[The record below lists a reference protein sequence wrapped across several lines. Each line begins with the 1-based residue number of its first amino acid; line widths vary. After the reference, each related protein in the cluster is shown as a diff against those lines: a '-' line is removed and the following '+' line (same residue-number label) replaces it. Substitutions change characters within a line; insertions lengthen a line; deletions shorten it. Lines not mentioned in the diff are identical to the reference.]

1 MGETRSRTTLD
12 IRVNARQVN
21 ELERQLQRVF
31 SPRALM
37 DFDRSLR
44 GLTRSIMDLNR
55 TAASGQASDRRWKDM
70 ADDLRRAREEAAQ
83 LTKELRELQARQRE
97 MGGGGAG
104 GAAAGAAGAAGGGR
118 GGGGF
123 AGPRDGAGIRAG
135 GAQLPMPGIG
145 AMATAMSALPWMGLL
160 FAGSLMAAAGTYQ
173 SHLGYQQ
180 ASMGAAPHLG
190 RARAPFSFPG
200 DVAAATA
207 DNESKARG
215 EYGPLILEG
224 QQELQLAKMGMYR
237 PRKEKYGERELD
249 RSMRVIEWI
258 SERTGI
264 EAPEDARPITPQGR
278 LDQANDRLDRLY
290 SLQKGEIGK
299 ARSRAVRASM
309 RNWFEP
315 EDYTSVGARFGV
327 KPQQALQEASQMS
340 RAGVRPFSA
349 QEYEF
354 GLSARSLFGLDLGT
368 TGSLMG
374 QMEYAGTSSAQ
385 SGNRVAQMIGSA
397 VARGLESSEIA
408 TYLQRTNQFL
418 QQQVNQGRQVD
429 MSNIVRMEER
439 LTASGIAGWRSGG
452 IAQQFAGAGADIGY
466 QGPQSA
472 IEYRLMESMGFTGQ
486 GGFEEYARF
495 RLAMQDPG
503 KVAGAMPSFVGHIN
517 KRTKGMGR
525 SGRAL
530 ILQQYFAKLRTTLG
544 PKEAAALSQGM
555 SAGGLDMSGMGMGD
569 IIAPGQIAAQGLGSS
584 LIAEAGLERER
595 VGIGAD
601 IAPTMQNLAGT
612 VNNLA
617 SSFTNIAGPVL
628 GKFTEALETATQ
640 KIEDYSF
647 EFEEGMSRP

>member
-1 MGETRSRTTLD
+1 
-12 IRVNARQVN
+12 
-21 ELERQLQRVF
+21 
-31 SPRALM
+31 
-37 DFDRSLR
+37 
-44 GLTRSIMDLNR
+44 
-55 TAASGQASDRRWKDM
+55 
-70 ADDLRRAREEAAQ
+70 
-83 LTKELRELQARQRE
+83 
-97 MGGGGAG
+97 
-104 GAAAGAAGAAGGGR
+104 
-118 GGGGF
+118 
-123 AGPRDGAGIRAG
+123 
-135 GAQLPMPGIG
+135 
-145 AMATAMSALPWMGLL
+145 
-160 FAGSLMAAAGTYQ
+160 
-173 SHLGYQQ
+173 
-180 ASMGAAPHLG
+180 
-190 RARAPFSFPG
+190 
-200 DVAAATA
+200 
-207 DNESKARG
+207 
-215 EYGPLILEG
+215 
-224 QQELQLAKMGMYR
+224 
-237 PRKEKYGERELD
+237 
-249 RSMRVIEWI
+249 
-258 SERTGI
+258 
-264 EAPEDARPITPQGR
+264 
-278 LDQANDRLDRLY
+278 
-290 SLQKGEIGK
+290 
-299 ARSRAVRASM
+299 
-309 RNWFEP
+309 
-315 EDYTSVGARFGV
+315 
-327 KPQQALQEASQMS
+327 
-340 RAGVRPFSA
+340 
-349 QEYEF
+349 
-354 GLSARSLFGLDLGT
+354 
-368 TGSLMG
+368 
-374 QMEYAGTSSAQ
+374 
-385 SGNRVAQMIGSA
+385 
-397 VARGLESSEIA
+397 
-408 TYLQRTNQFL
+408 
-418 QQQVNQGRQVD
+418 